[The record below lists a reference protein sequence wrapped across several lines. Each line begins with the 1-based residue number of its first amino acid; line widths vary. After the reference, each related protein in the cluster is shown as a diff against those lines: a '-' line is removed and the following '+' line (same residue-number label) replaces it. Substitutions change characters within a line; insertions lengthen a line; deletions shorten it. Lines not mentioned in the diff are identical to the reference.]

1 MTAAERRAARRRRAA
16 TPGVEGPVIPQAT
29 YRVQLNAGFT
39 FRDATA
45 IVPYLAA
52 LGISHVYCSPYF
64 RARSGSPHGY
74 DVVDHNAFNPEIGE
88 RADFE
93 RFVAALRAHGMGH
106 IVDIVPNHVGILGAD
121 NDWWMDVLENGEASA
136 YAEVFD
142 IDWAPSNPDRAHKV
156 LVPVL
161 ADPYGTVLERGELQL
176 RFEPASGSFAVFYQ
190 SHRLPLD
197 PRTYPRILDR
207 VAALVSNSEL
217 ENIRRAFAAL
227 PGRHSPTPEQVAER
241 SREKELHKRRLAVL
255 AAGRT
260 AVAAA
265 LEAAVRSFAG
275 IAGAPAS
282 FDALHELLELQAFH
296 LTYWR
301 VAADDI
307 NYRRFFDVNDL
318 AALRVDN
325 ETVFEAT
332 HRLLLQL
339 IAEGKIDGLR
349 VDHVDGLYDPAGYV
363 RRLQQRIGMVTGR
376 PWRRALY
383 LVVEKISASFEHLP
397 DGWPVHGETG
407 YHFMNVVNRMLID
420 AATQARMD
428 RVYRLVTG
436 EPLEWRDVAYECQQL
451 VLRRSLASELNVAT
465 NQLARIARSDRNTR
479 DFTFS
484 NLRHALA
491 EVIACFPVYRTYV
504 TDTVSDGDRRY
515 IEWAIATARRRRA
528 ATEASVFDFV
538 RAALLL
544 QLPAA
549 SDGEWRVRRAFVMK
563 FQQITAPITAK
574 GIEDTALYRYNRL
587 ISLNEVGGEP
597 GNYGGGVR
605 AFHADAEY
613 RVRHW
618 PHEMLATSTHD
629 TKRSEDVRARLDVLS
644 EMTTPWREAVRR
656 WTRINRTRKRE
667 VDGAQ
672 APSSNDEYHFYQTL
686 LGSWPLGAADAAGAG
701 AYRERLEAYM
711 IKAAREAKL
720 RTSWTESDPAYEEA
734 LLQFVRSALEPRDN
748 NLFLADFLEFE
759 RHVVRFGLLNSLSQ
773 TLCRLTAPGVPDTY
787 QGNELWD
794 FSLVD
799 PDNRRPV
806 DYQHRRR
813 LLAELEQRAPTLPVR
828 ELLENMEDGRCKLLL
843 ICKALQLRRAQPQL
857 FSHGDYRPLRVHGTR
872 AHHVCAFARRCARQS
887 LVVIA
892 PRLYRR
898 LLDDPAR
905 LPLGTAVW
913 ENTLIELPRD
923 EPGGRSLHNVLDGAQ
938 LQPVT
943 YGETLGIPL
952 AQALAEFP
960 VALLTAGCEA
970 PADASGAG
978 ARDGSQIEQCA

>member
-1 MTAAERRAARRRRAA
+1 MSDPEGRQGGRGGGAAPRAAS
-16 TPGVEGPVIPQAT
+16 GPVIPRAT
-29 YRVQLNAGFT
+29 YRLQLNAGFT

-64 RARSGSPHGY
+64 RARSGSQHGY

-88 RADFE
+88 REDFE

-121 NDWWMDVLENGEASA
+121 NEWWMDLLENGEASV
-136 YAEVFD
+136 YAQFFD

-161 ADPYGTVLERGELQL
+161 ADPYGTVLERGELEL

-190 SHRLPLD
+190 SNRLPLD
-197 PRTYPRILDR
+197 PRSYPRILDR
-207 VAALVSNSEL
+207 VAALVFNSEL
-217 ENIRRAFAAL
+217 ENIRRALVAL
-227 PGRHSPTPEQVAER
+227 PDRRAPTPEQVTER
-241 SREKELHKRRLAVL
+241 SREKELHKRRLAAL
-255 AAGRT
+255 ARSNG

-265 LEAAVRSFAG
+265 LEAAVRSFTGTAG
-275 IAGAPAS
+275 EPAS

-301 VAADDI
+301 VAAEDI

-325 ETVFEAT
+325 EAVFEAT
-332 HRLLLQL
+332 HRLVLQL

-363 RRLQQRIGMVTGR
+363 RRLQRRIAAITGK
-376 PWRRALY
+376 PWPRALY
-383 LVVEKISASFEHLP
+383 LVVEKITASFEHLP
-397 DGWPVHGETG
+397 ADWPVHGETG
-407 YHFMNVVNRMLID
+407 YHFLNVVNRMLVD
-420 AATQARMD
+420 SATRTRMD
-428 RVYRLVTG
+428 RVYRAVSG
-436 EPLEWRDVAYECQQL
+436 ESLEWRDVAYECQQL
-451 VLRRSLASELNVAT
+451 VLRRSLPSELNVAT

-479 DFTFS
+479 DFTFN

-504 TDTVSDGDRRY
+504 ADSVADSDRRY
-515 IEWAIATARRRRA
+515 IEWAVATARRRHVA
-528 ATEASVFDFV
+528 AEASVFDFV

-544 QLPAA
+544 ELPAA
-549 SDGEWRVRRAFVMK
+549 TDTQVRAIRAFVMK

-597 GNYGGGVR
+597 GNYGSGVR

-629 TKRSEDVRARLDVLS
+629 TKRSEDMRARLDVLS

-656 WTRINRTRKRE
+656 WMRINRTRKRE
-667 VDGAQ
+667 IDGAQ

-686 LGSWPLGAADAAGAG
+686 LGSWPLGEGDAAGAI
-701 AYRERLEAYM
+701 AYRERIEAYM
-711 IKAAREAKL
+711 IKAVREAKL
-720 RTSWTESDPAYEEA
+720 RTSWTETDAAYEEA
-734 LLQFVRSALEPRDN
+734 LLQFVRNALEPRDN
-748 NLFLADFLEFE
+748 NLFLADFLEFQ
-759 RHVVRFGLLNSLSQ
+759 RRMVRFGLLNSLSQ
-773 TLCRLTAPGVPDTY
+773 TLCKLSAPGVPDIY

-806 DYQHRRR
+806 DYRHRGTLLEELERHGGR
-813 LLAELEQRAPTLPVR
+813 APLAELTGH
-828 ELLENMEDGRCKLLL
+828 MEDGRCKLFLT
-843 ICKALQLRRAQPQL
+843 CKVLQLRRQQPAL
-857 FSHGDYRPLRVHGTR
+857 FSHGDYRSLRVHGPY
-872 AHHVCAFARRCARQS
+872 AHHVCAFARRCAGQS
-887 LVVIA
+887 LIVIA
-892 PRLYRR
+892 PRLFRR

-905 LPLGTAVW
+905 LPLGEAVW

-923 EPGGRSLHNVLDGAQ
+923 ERRRPAFHNHLDGAA
-938 LQPVT
+938 LQPVFQGDT
-943 YGETLGIPL
+943 TGIL
-952 AQALAEFP
+952 VAHALQHFP
-960 VALLTAGCEA
+960 VALLTGAEPGN
-970 PADASGAG
+970 ASGRRGEAQQYA
-978 ARDGSQIEQCA
+978 AR